1 MSPELRPQMPSTGL
15 RLHVWMRTACLTVAM
30 SLLALPVSVLAEEAE
45 AADLV
50 SDILIAPVADPAYVW
65 NRRLAADYSAPVTV
79 PVAGSIAA
87 PVADPAY
94 VWNRRLAADYSA
106 PVTVPVAGSIAAPAY
121 VWDPAGRAAMVR
133 DHFLLEHASQSQG

>member
-1 MSPELRPQMPSTGL
+1 MSPELRPQMPSTGF

-87 PVADPAY
+87 P
-94 VWNRRLAADYSA
+94 
-106 PVTVPVAGSIAAPAY
+106 AY